1 MRDWKNRTKKETS
14 EREGW
19 FSKKK
24 ETLRICYLVLS
35 HIDSTL
41 LLNPPK
47 ASSSYLI
54 NTQFLYCIQTSLS
67 WLKNI
72 QNILSGNYHNTISL
86 CFKYSRKLELRKRKK
101 WIKLTI
107 VFNCYALL
115 WIMKWLMKFF
125 CYEWVLYSSSC

>member
-24 ETLRICYLVLS
+24 KTLRICYLVLS
-35 HIDSTL
+35 QIDSTL

-86 CFKYSRKLELRKRKK
+86 CFKYSRKLELRKRKNE
-101 WIKLTI
+101 LNLPLSSI
-107 VFNCYALL
+107 VMHYFESWNG
-115 WIMKWLMKFF
+115 WWNFS
-125 CYEWVLYSSSC
+125 VTNDSSSC